1 MKAVWYEKNGPASE
15 VLVQGEM
22 DRPFPAAGDVLVRLY
37 ASGINPSDV
46 KARAGSR
53 PMAFERVVPHSDGAG
68 VIEAVGF
75 GGNAHLVGKRVFVRN
90 GAWQR
95 ANGTAAEYISLPM
108 SMVHLLP
115 DSASFAVGAAL
126 GIPALTAA
134 CAVLKDGPVDGE
146 TVLVHGGGGTVARLA
161 VQIAVDS
168 GARVIATTGDMSK
181 ADWISAAG
189 ASVVMDY
196 NDPDF
201 VKAAN
206 DAAGADSISRIIDA
220 ECGKNL
226 ASSVEIIA
234 PKGTILG
241 YGSVLQPMPELPF
254 MNMMF
259 KHVTL
264 STILVYLLDDDEAA
278 AYAAII
284 FDMLERRLLDVPV
297 EGRFSL
303 DDAAA
308 AHELVEAGQRR
319 GAVVLEID

>member
-1 MKAVWYEKNGPASE
+1 MKAVWYERNGPASE
-15 VLVQGEM
+15 VLVHDEM
-22 DRPFPAAGDVLVRLY
+22 DRPFPAAGEVLVRLY
-37 ASGINPSDV
+37 ASGVNPSDV

-53 PMAFERVVPHSDGAG
+53 PMAFDRVIPHSDGAG
-68 VIEAVGF
+68 IIEAVGL
-75 GGNAHLVGKRVFVRN
+75 GGDAHLVGRRVFVRN

-95 ANGTAAEYISLPM
+95 ANGTSAEYIALPLSL
-108 SMVHLLP
+108 VHFLP
-115 DSASFAVGAAL
+115 ESTSFIAGAAL

-134 CAVLKDGPVDGE
+134 CAVLKDGSVDGE
-146 TVLVHGGGGTVARLA
+146 TVLIHGGGGTVARLA

-181 ADWISAAG
+181 ADWITEAG
-189 ASVVMDY
+189 AAAVLDY
-196 NDPDF
+196 KDPDL
-201 VKAAN
+201 AAMAK
-206 DAAGADSISRIIDA
+206 DAAGAGGISRIIDA

-241 YGSVLQPMPELPF
+241 YGSVLQPTPELPF

-264 STILVYLLDDDEAA
+264 STILVYLLDEEEAV
-278 AYAAII
+278 AYAAIV

-297 EGRFSL
+297 EARFAL
-303 DDAAA
+303 EDAAA

>member
-1 MKAVWYEKNGPASE
+1 MIFSKLFSIFSGEKDAVVDQTTISGKLYKFVNSKMLPGTDITEKE
-15 VLVQGEM
+15 
-22 DRPFPAAGDVLVRLY
+22 FW
-37 ASGINPSDV
+37 
-46 KARAGSR
+46 
-53 PMAFERVVPHSDGAG
+53 DG
-68 VIEAVGF
+68 
-75 GGNAHLVGKRVFVRN
+75 
-90 GAWQR
+90 
-95 ANGTAAEYISLPM
+95 
-108 SMVHLLP
+108 
-115 DSASFAVGAAL
+115 
-126 GIPALTAA
+126 
-134 CAVLKDGPVDGE
+134 
-146 TVLVHGGGGTVARLA
+146 
-161 VQIAVDS
+161 
-168 GARVIATTGDMSK
+168 
-181 ADWISAAG
+181 
-189 ASVVMDY
+189 
-196 NDPDF
+196 F

-297 EGRFSL
+297 EGRFTL